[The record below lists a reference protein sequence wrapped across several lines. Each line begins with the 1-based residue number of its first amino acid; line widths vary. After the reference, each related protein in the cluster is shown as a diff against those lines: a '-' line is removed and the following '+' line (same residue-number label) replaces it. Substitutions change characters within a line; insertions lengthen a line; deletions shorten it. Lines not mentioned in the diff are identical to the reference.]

1 MAYSVVQRRLA
12 MKTTNR
18 LLALVIPVLLLSTL
32 PVAAQPTSPGT
43 VEEELHALRLQS
55 GETVNLLEQLVSRR
69 AEELQLKRLQVAV
82 LALQLRATAVGEI
95 EARIR
100 TLEDRAASANE
111 ELTQLEAES
120 ERIDTIADSESTPQ
134 TEREHLSSMKTMF
147 ESQIDMIKERIWL
160 VESQIVDLQN
170 ELAAKR
176 RDVDALEEIVM
187 EGLSDL

>member
-1 MAYSVVQRRLA
+1 M
-12 MKTTNR
+12 TTTHGF
-18 LLALVIPVLLLSTL
+18 LVIIFVALLFLSL
-32 PVAAQPTSPGT
+32 PVAAQQAAPGT
-43 VEEELHALRLQS
+43 IEEELHALRLQS
-55 GETVNLLEQLVSRR
+55 GETVNLLRELVSQR
-69 AEELQLKRLQVAV
+69 AGELQLKRLQVAV
-82 LALQLRATAVGEI
+82 LALQLRSTAIGDI

-134 TEREHLSSMKTMF
+134 AERQRLSSMKTMF

-187 EGLSDL
+187 EGLGEL